1 MVSVLLAY
9 ATYQRC
15 VLYSPLLSGVYWLL
29 TGTLAVYV
37 VYAAITSKS
46 HLLLEDRSPAL
57 NSKPSTQDH
66 MSRAKGCRSRP
77 ALALLLPI
85 ARQFSGSANVHTW
98 FDENGAERDVTQGDV
113 SEQG

>member
-37 VYAAITSKS
+37 VFAAITSKS
-46 HLLLEDRSPAL
+46 HLLLEEREREREREQEQEQEQLVTSSLRQCFDRL
-57 NSKPSTQDH
+57 
-66 MSRAKGCRSRP
+66 RSM
-77 ALALLLPI
+77 I
-85 ARQFSGSANVHTW
+85 
-98 FDENGAERDVTQGDV
+98 EK
-113 SEQG
+113 